1 MSTTSPFFRRE
12 HSHLRW
18 SVSLV
23 ITILIFAA
31 VYFLVDLFVLSS
43 FDRVI
48 VELES
53 NISSS
58 AKIYWS
64 SQSGSNDFT
73 EKQAKKSGHYEAGVH
88 QAVRFDID
96 NRLVKRL
103 RLDPGQEPGKYII
116 GSVTLL
122 NFLGQTL
129 VIRPHQDMAA
139 LLPSSGVHLNS
150 KEDSLEI
157 VSSTDD
163 PFVIFDRDLVVDN
176 LGFRYGVPLVL
187 AVLSFVV
194 TMTIQPQQYKLWRD
208 EMRRSYFF
216 TIPLF
221 IFVSFG
227 LITSVHDHVMAW
239 YFYTLPLGWAV
250 LVIYSFIKGFGWLS
264 VSGYLLF
271 LTLLYAE
278 ALNFEVVRLR
288 EVMLYALF
296 SFGLSQLFAL
306 IYRLLAYFGLHKT
319 APYLCIILF
328 TFLSVLPTSFIIY
341 NLNFDSKISKEI
353 LYAIFQT
360 NGGEAYEYLYDFIS
374 YKLICAAA
382 LFFIL
387 CMLLFF
393 RQAKSRKFEMNFP
406 LLGISFLMT
415 ILALP
420 KLPDLNLP
428 SFIFEAHAE
437 YIDELEQYRKV
448 ASGRGTGKIHFE
460 ATKSQKGETYIVVIG
475 ESLNKKHMGIYGYF
489 RETTPN
495 LSEMLIDNNL
505 LVFENAYSNHTHTG
519 PVLKRSLT
527 ESNLYNGKNL
537 STSLSIL
544 EILKKA
550 GVKTYWVTNQVLY
563 SVYDNPV
570 TALSSVADELI
581 PLNNSVGIKG
591 QPHKFDSGLIDK
603 VQKILNDNINETKVI
618 FVHLYGNH
626 GSYELRYPHN
636 MYKKFYGPLPLGD
649 FGTNASENRY
659 INHYDNSVLFNDYV
673 VSSLLKS
680 VVDGGGV
687 AAFVYMSDH
696 ADDVIAGKGHS
707 IGQFTYEMTEIPLI
721 FGLSDAYQD
730 RYPDKYGNLVR
741 NRNMLFSNDLLYD
754 TLIGLASVVTNNYE
768 EQHDLTSLNYSLS
781 PENALIIV
789 GGQKYDASNNYI
801 WWQKS
806 NIIKLRQS
814 NQSLRI
820 IPHRVNSV
828 GKLKDIWRDGYRS
841 LEVDV
846 LFDDVSNQFIVGH
859 NDGVMGHNLEHF
871 LSSIDIDDL
880 ERVWLD
886 IKNMTSN
893 NKQAILEYLNLFNEK
908 FQIKDKFLIESNYT
922 GRCFSEF
929 ARSGWKTSYYLPTG
943 NILELL
949 EDGNDKKMIKVAS
962 QLSGQIKV
970 QELSAISF
978 DTRLRPFVKNYLED
992 LIDDEIV
999 YHCWLGPHL
1008 ANSDLFEKLK
1018 MDSSYRDTRVKTLLV
1033 HYKSQ
1038 FNL

>member
-1 MSTTSPFFRRE
+1 MSTTAPFFRRE
-12 HSHLRW
+12 HSPLRW

-23 ITILIFAA
+23 ITVLIFAV
-31 VYFLVDLFVLSS
+31 VYVLVDLFVLSS

-48 VELES
+48 VEIES
-53 NISSS
+53 DISSS

-64 SQSGSNDFT
+64 SQSGSNYFT
-73 EKQAKKSGHYEAGVH
+73 EKQAKESGHYEAGVH
-88 QAVRFDID
+88 QTVRFDID
-96 NRLVKRL
+96 NRTVKRL

-116 GSVTLL
+116 GSITLL
-122 NFLGQTL
+122 NFLGQP
-129 VIRPHQDMAA
+129 VVVRPHQEMTA

-150 KEDSLEI
+150 KEDTLEI

-163 PFVIFDRDLVVDN
+163 PYVIFDRDLVVDN
-176 LGFRYGVPLVL
+176 PGFRYGVPLIL
-187 AVLSFVV
+187 AVLSFLVA
-194 TMTIQPQQYKLWRD
+194 MTIQPQQYKLWRD

-216 TIPLF
+216 AIPLF
-221 IFVSFG
+221 CLVSFG
-227 LITSVHDHVMAW
+227 LITSVSDHAMAW

-250 LVIYSFIKGFGWLS
+250 LIIYSFARGFGWLS
-264 VSGYLLF
+264 TIGYLLF
-271 LTLLYAE
+271 LTILYAE
-278 ALNFEVVRLR
+278 VLNFEVIRLR

-296 SFGLSQLFAL
+296 SFGLSQFFAL

-319 APYLCIILF
+319 APYICIILF
-328 TFLSVLPTSFIIY
+328 TSLILLPISFIIY
-341 NLNFDSKISKEI
+341 SLNFDSKMSKEI

-374 YKLICAAA
+374 CKLIGAAA
-382 LFFIL
+382 LFFIF

-393 RQAKSRKFEMNFP
+393 QQAKSRKFEMSFF

-415 ILALP
+415 ILAFP
-420 KLPDLNLP
+420 KLHGLNLP
-428 SFIFEAHAE
+428 LFIIEAHAE
-437 YIDELEQYRKV
+437 YTEELEQYRKV
-448 ASGRGTGKIHFE
+448 ASRRGTGKIHFE
-460 ATKSQKGETYIVVIG
+460 ATKQQKGETYIVVIG

-495 LSEMLIDNNL
+495 LSKMLIDNNL

-527 ESNLYNGKNL
+527 ESNLYNGKTL
-537 STSLSIL
+537 SKSLSIL

-570 TALSSVADELI
+570 TALSAAADELI
-581 PLNNSVGIKG
+581 TLNKSIGVKG
-591 QPHKFDSGLIDK
+591 QPHEFDSGLLDK
-603 VQKILNDNINETKVI
+603 VQKILNDKNNETKVV

-626 GSYELRYPHN
+626 GSYELRYPHDT
-636 MYKKFYGPLPLGD
+636 YKNFYGPLSLGD
-649 FGTNASENRY
+649 FGTNASKNRY

-680 VVDGGGV
+680 VVDVGGV
-687 AAFVYMSDH
+687 AAFLYMSDH

-707 IGQFTYEMTEIPLI
+707 IGQFTYEMTKIPLI
-721 FGLSDAYQD
+721 FWLSDAYQD
-730 RYPDKYGNLVR
+730 RYPDKYGNLAR

-754 TLIGLASVVTNNYE
+754 ALIGLASVVTNNYE
-768 EQHDLTSLNYSLS
+768 EQYDLTSLNYSLS
-781 PENALIIV
+781 PENASIIV
-789 GGQKYDASNNYI
+789 GGQKYNASNNYI
-801 WWQKS
+801 WWQRN
-806 NIIKLRQS
+806 NIRKLKQS
-814 NQSLRI
+814 HQSLRI

-828 GKLKDIWRDGYRS
+828 GKLTDIWRDGYRS
-841 LEVDV
+841 FEVDV
-846 LFDDVSNQFIVGH
+846 LFDDASNQFIVGH

-880 ERVWLD
+880 KRVWLD
-886 IKNMTSN
+886 VKNLTSN

-908 FQIKDKFLIESNYT
+908 FQIKDKFLIESNLT
-922 GRCFSEF
+922 DRCFSEF
-929 ARSGWKTSYYLPTG
+929 TQSGWKTSYYIPTG

-949 EDGNDKKMIKVAS
+949 EDGNNKKMIKVAS
-962 QLSGQIKV
+962 QLAEQIKV

-992 LIDDEIV
+992 LIGDEIV
-999 YHCWLGPHL
+999 YHCWLGPQL

-1038 FNL
+1038 FDL